1 MTLDFIL
8 NNDNKKYSV
17 VTKIMIPDQTETLF
31 YYKHVKNFSHLG
43 HGKKQGTKSV
53 RSIKVNSGNI
63 NK

>member
-17 VTKIMIPDQTETLF
+17 AMKIMIPDQTETLF
-31 YYKHVKNFSHLG
+31 YYKHVKNFSHLR

-53 RSIKVNSGNI
+53 RFLKVNCGKI